1 MPDERPAEE
10 RIRMRAIAIP
20 GVPIRIPVI
29 GFGCS
34 ALTSAG
40 KKNALH
46 VLGAAFDAGVRHFD
60 VARYY
65 GYGESEKLLG
75 AFVKSRRA
83 EVTITTKFGID
94 PPRRSNALRL
104 AMQAGR
110 RFVRLVPGA
119 RGVLQRQA
127 QGLVKGGHFSVKDAQ
142 ANLETSLRELG
153 TDYIDFYLLHDYAV
167 TENPPHELVAFL
179 TGAVKAG
186 TIRNFGLGTG
196 IENVLKALEFQ
207 PELCNIVQFEN
218 SALHRNLQKLP
229 REGPQRLII
238 THGALS
244 VSYQSVVAHLK
255 ASQDVARNWSETLGV
270 DCSKDETISAL
281 MLNYA
286 TQANR
291 DGLVLFS
298 SRNPLRVK
306 KNVRAVM
313 QPDLST
319 AQVELFGQLV
329 ERDFSL
335 QNRTT

>member
-1 MPDERPAEE
+1 MPDERPVEE
-10 RIRMRAIAIP
+10 RKRMRAIAIP

-65 GYGESEKLLG
+65 GYGESERLLG

-83 EVTITTKFGID
+83 EVTMTTKFGID
-94 PPRRSNALRL
+94 PPQRSNALRF

-110 RFVRLVPGA
+110 RFARLVPGA

-127 QGLVKGGHFSVKDAQ
+127 QGLVKSGRFSVKGAQ

-167 TENPPHELVAFL
+167 TENPPDELVAFL
-179 TGAVKAG
+179 TDAVRVGK
-186 TIRNFGLGTG
+186 IRYFGLGTG
-196 IENVLKALEFQ
+196 IEHILKALESQ
-207 PELCNIVQFEN
+207 PELCSFVQFEN
-218 SALHRNLQKLP
+218 SVLHRNLGRLPQGGAQKL
-229 REGPQRLII
+229 IV

-244 VSYQSVVAHLK
+244 ASYQSVVAHLK
-255 ASQDVARNWSETLGV
+255 ASHDVARGWSAKLGV

-286 TQANR
+286 AQANK

-298 SRNPLRVK
+298 SRNAARVE
-306 KNVRAVM
+306 KNVRAVLE
-313 QPDLST
+313 PELST
-319 AQVELFGQLV
+319 AQVDLFAQLV
-329 ERDFSL
+329 ERELSPSK
-335 QNRTT
+335 QNK